1 MGKTKFS
8 RKNGKVIVHGHK
20 YDKLEGTRAMV
31 WHKTAFK
38 TSGDLKRNN
47 LIKNKHGR
55 IVSKKLH
62 DRAKREKRLEKA
74 GYKTKKGHFGSYHE
88 SDKKR
93 KHSRSKKMRKGS
105 RKHKHRGGMMSSLT
119 PSSYDGKG
127 EGTSGA
133 GIQLMA
139 TNY

>member
-74 GYKTKKGHFGSYHE
+74 GYNRDFL
-88 SDKKR
+88 R
-93 KHSRSKKMRKGS
+93 KQY
-105 RKHKHRGGMMSSLT
+105 T
-119 PSSYDGKG
+119 Y
-127 EGTSGA
+127 
-133 GIQLMA
+133 
-139 TNY
+139 